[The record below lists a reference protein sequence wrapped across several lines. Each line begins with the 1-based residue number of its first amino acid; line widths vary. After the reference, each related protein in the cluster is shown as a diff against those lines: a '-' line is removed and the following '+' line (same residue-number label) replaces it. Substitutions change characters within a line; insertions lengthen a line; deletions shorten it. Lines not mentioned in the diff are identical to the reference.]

1 MHIVRNAM
9 DHGIESPAQRK
20 AQHKPQTGII
30 TLKAKHDGGNIVIAI
45 SDDGGGLDLERI
57 RKKQLLI
64 TLLKRA
70 VASVHKSYRN

>member
-20 AQHKPQTGII
+20 AQHKPQTVLSP
-30 TLKAKHDGGNIVIAI
+30 LKAKHDGGNIVIAI

-57 RKKQLLI
+57 RKKKQLLI

-70 VASVHKSYRN
+70 VALRQ